1 MCEPWIIPGEES
13 CTNEHM
19 VFLKDGLKNS
29 VRVALNSLDV
39 LKPLL
44 QSAKICWPQL
54 PLLPCSHYQLLS
66 TSDPSIGQYFLL
78 LQDLS
83 DSTDSGDSKWFLII
97 IIFFPLLIYLPTF
110 NWVPCHQSFL
120 NVTFSKLHC
129 RKTNVR
135 IPVRRFL
142 VPSPTSRMHKL
153 QGCHIDSC
161 QHFQDKL
168 CSQNWERIEKQGKI
182 KDTGQKRPLHYWRAF
197 GW

>member
-1 MCEPWIIPGEES
+1 MIS
-13 CTNEHM
+13 NNYY
-19 VFLKDGLKNS
+19 L
-29 VRVALNSLDV
+29 
-39 LKPLL
+39 
-44 QSAKICWPQL
+44 
-54 PLLPCSHYQLLS
+54 
-66 TSDPSIGQYFLL
+66 
-78 LQDLS
+78 
-83 DSTDSGDSKWFLII
+83 
-97 IIFFPLLIYLPTF
+97 FPLLIYLPTF

-182 KDTGQKRPLHYWRAF
+182 KDTRTEKAPTLLKSILLIVPIYGESRNPAKSTWAF
-197 GW
+197 EDFWIRNNIHSIYRCFKEQCLK